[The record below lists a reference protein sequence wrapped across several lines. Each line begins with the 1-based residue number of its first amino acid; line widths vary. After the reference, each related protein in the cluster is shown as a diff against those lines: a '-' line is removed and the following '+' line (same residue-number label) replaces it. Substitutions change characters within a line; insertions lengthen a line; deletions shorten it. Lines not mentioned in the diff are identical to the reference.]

1 LPERLNGRSC
11 EDLLVTLKSSP
22 IWEERFSECREVGRF
37 CGPIPAGL
45 ILKPVK
51 QRVAVFGDAAGLCKP
66 TTGGGIGKGFDQ
78 VDLMIEGLVSA
89 LEVNDF
95 SPIVV
100 KNLNSSLDGLR
111 RSQSRSR
118 GLRNAFLT
126 ECTDE
131 ELDEIFAVWSR
142 PDVIELIDEF
152 GEIENPIPLGIKML
166 KNIPEFRRLTSKA
179 ARALIWG

>member
-1 LPERLNGRSC
+1 M
-11 EDLLVTLKSSP
+11 
-22 IWEERFSECREVGRF
+22 
-37 CGPIPAGL
+37 
-45 ILKPVK
+45 K

-89 LEVNDF
+89 LQENNF
-95 SPIVV
+95 SPTVV
-100 KNLNSSLDGLR
+100 RNLNSSLDGLR

-131 ELDEIFAVWSR
+131 ELDEIWAVWSL
-142 PDVIELIDEF
+142 PEVIELIDEF
-152 GEIENPIPLGIKML
+152 GEIEKPIPLGIKML